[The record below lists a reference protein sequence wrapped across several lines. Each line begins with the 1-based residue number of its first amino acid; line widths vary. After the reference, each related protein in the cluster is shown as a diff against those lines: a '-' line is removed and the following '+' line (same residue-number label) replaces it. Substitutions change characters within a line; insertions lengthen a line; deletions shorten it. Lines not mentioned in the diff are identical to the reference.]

1 VQRENAGRY
10 LRERVLS
17 NAPQTEQ
24 TDHHQF
30 ERGAMNTRLLDVEDS
45 VLCVIDVQPGFV
57 GKLEKWVGVALVQRV
72 VWIAALARVLS
83 VPILVTEEEANR
95 NGSTVPDVIT
105 QVGPDL
111 PRRPKPI
118 FGLAD
123 VPEILADVQTTER
136 HTAVLVGCETDVC
149 VAQSALGL
157 LDRGYRAVAVV
168 DAVASPDDGHERG
181 LARMRDAGAVLVGTK
196 GLFYEW
202 VRTVDRAWTVSE
214 VLASVPVPEGLTL

>member
-1 VQRENAGRY
+1 
-10 LRERVLS
+10 
-17 NAPQTEQ
+17 
-24 TDHHQF
+24 
-30 ERGAMNTRLLDVEDS
+30 MNTRLLDVEDS

-57 GKLEKWVGVALVQRV
+57 DKLEERAGVALVQRV

-95 NGSTVPDVIT
+95 NGATLSDVVA

-111 PRRPKPI
+111 PRHTKPV

-123 VPEILADVQTTER
+123 VPEILADVERTGR

-149 VAQSALGL
+149 VAHSALGL
-157 LDRGYRAVAVV
+157 LDRGYRAAAVA
-168 DAVASPDDGHERG
+168 DAVAAPDDGHERG
-181 LARMRDAGAVLVGTK
+181 LARMRDAGVLLVGTK

-214 VLASVPVPEGLTL
+214 ALAGVGVPAGLTL